1 MKINSILPK
10 RKGGKTMRK
19 MRKLLLTLLASTL
32 TSVATS
38 GMDSKSGWMLYEP
51 DLPECLKK

>member
-1 MKINSILPK
+1 
-10 RKGGKTMRK
+10 MRK

-38 GMDSKSGWMLYEP
+38 GVDSKSMWMIYEP

>member
-1 MKINSILPK
+1 
-10 RKGGKTMRK
+10 MRK